1 MPLHYRGVFLCPEPN
16 LFFNPTLF
24 IEYENYYKMKQE
36 NPVTGFADTFLS
48 KLKEQ
53 SFTIIVM
60 VGIIWYQGRLMEE
73 RVAYWQK
80 LYEESETHTEQI
92 TKENR
97 EDLLERIKYLQ
108 DQRDKYVE
116 ESLNELK
123 NK

>member
-1 MPLHYRGVFLCPEPN
+1 MS
-16 LFFNPTLF
+16 
-24 IEYENYYKMKQE
+24 ENT
-36 NPVTGFADTFLS
+36 NPVSGFADTFLS

-60 VGIIWYQGRLMEE
+60 VGIIWYQGKMMEE

-80 LYEESETHTEQI
+80 LYEEKEAYIEQT
-92 TKENR
+92 TKEDR

-116 ESLNELK
+116 TALDELK
-123 NK
+123 TK